1 MAPSAP
7 DNLIAIIEAEKTGL
21 YISAD
26 GGETWKQQSSTV
38 NVVSRPFYFSCL
50 VIDPKDP
57 KRVYRPG
64 FGFSYSDDGGYS
76 FADGGGNVHSDH
88 HALWINPN
96 YTNQMYL
103 GTDGGLY
110 VSNDRGA
117 NWMML
122 SVLPVSQFYHVTYD
136 MKEPYNVY
144 GGLQDNQSWYAP
156 SQSAGG
162 IENSD

>member
-1 MAPSAP
+1 MYKSIDAGKTWKELTNGLPAKPFGRSAIALAPSAP
-7 DNLIAIIEAEKTGL
+7 ENLIAIVEAEKTGL

-64 FGFSYSDDGGYS
+64 YGFSYSDDGGYS
-76 FADGGGNVHSDH
+76 FADGNGNVHSDH

-110 VSNDRGA
+110 ISNDRTA
-117 NWMML
+117 TPEAL
-122 SVLPVSQFYHVTYD
+122 AASARLHPYHY
-136 MKEPYNVY
+136 
-144 GGLQDNQSWYAP
+144 
-156 SQSAGG
+156 
-162 IENSD
+162 